1 MSKDLLFGKWGS
13 QILNLTPGMDQ
24 IHKGTFI
31 FAFGMK
37 KNGLLGPKMGLS
49 SFLKKSEK
57 NVTPHYFGYNLVK
70 FCTIVKCY
78 TISESWDVDYSSGA
92 KKKFQIFLTNEKQ
105 ALETWPSRVL

>member
-1 MSKDLLFGKWGS
+1 MHNEQG
-13 QILNLTPGMDQ
+13 
-24 IHKGTFI
+24 
-31 FAFGMK
+31 FAIWEVRVADF
-37 KNGLLGPKMGLS
+37 
-49 SFLKKSEK
+49 EK
-57 NVTPHYFGYNLVK
+57 NVTPHYFWYNLVK

>member
-1 MSKDLLFGKWGS
+1 
-13 QILNLTPGMDQ
+13 MDQ

-31 FAFGMK
+31 YAFGMK
-37 KNGLLGPKMGLS
+37 KNGLLGPNIGPLS
-49 SFLKKSEK
+49 FCKKIEK
-57 NVTPHYFGYNLVK
+57 NVTPHYFWYNLVK
-70 FCTIVKCY
+70 FRTIVKCY